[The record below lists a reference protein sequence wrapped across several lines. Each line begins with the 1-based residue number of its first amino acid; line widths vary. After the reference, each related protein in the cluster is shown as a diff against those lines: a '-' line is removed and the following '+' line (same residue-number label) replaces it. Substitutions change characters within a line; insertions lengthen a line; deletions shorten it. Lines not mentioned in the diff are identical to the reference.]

1 MAFTVVY
8 DACVLY
14 PVRLRD
20 FLLRAGFTPQL
31 NLRARTSA
39 TILDELGSALVRTGA
54 IPPDRWAPHR
64 SQIEGAVE
72 DFLVD
77 GYDLLIDGI
86 SLPDANDRHVVAAAI
101 RCQAQGIVTF
111 NLKDFPAAT
120 LDAFDIEAIHPDD
133 FCVSLIEQSAVACVE
148 LIHQQLSAL
157 VRPQISLD
165 ELTRRFERMGLPLT
179 TGRFRDE
186 LGLQP

>member
-20 FLLRAGFTPQL
+20 FLLRAGYTPQL

-39 TILDELGSALVRTGA
+39 TILDELGRALVDNEA
-54 IPPDRWAPHR
+54 MPADRWAPHR
-64 SQIEGAVE
+64 NQIVGAIE
-72 DFLVD
+72 NFLVE
-77 GYDLLIDGI
+77 GYGQLVDSI
-86 SLPDANDRHVVAAAI
+86 SLPDVNDRHVVAAAI
-101 RCQAQGIVTF
+101 RCQAQAIVTF
-111 NLKDFPAAT
+111 NLKDFPARA
-120 LDAFDIEAIHPDD
+120 LDDFDIEAIHPDD

-157 VRPQISLD
+157 TRPPISLD
-165 ELTRRFERMGLPLT
+165 ELTRRFERMGLQLT
-179 TGRFRDE
+179 AGRLRDE